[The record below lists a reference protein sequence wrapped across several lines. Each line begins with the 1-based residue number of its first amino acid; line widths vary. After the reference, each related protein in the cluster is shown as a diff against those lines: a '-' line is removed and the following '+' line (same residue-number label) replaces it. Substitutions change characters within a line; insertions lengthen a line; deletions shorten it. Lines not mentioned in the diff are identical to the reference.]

1 MKNEITA
8 LASLLSMVS
17 FLLLGIQKVVQSGSI
32 LFGVLFLFAALLSF
46 FIFVIAEIKIHNE
59 IKNRDV

>member
-59 IKNRDV
+59 IKNRDA